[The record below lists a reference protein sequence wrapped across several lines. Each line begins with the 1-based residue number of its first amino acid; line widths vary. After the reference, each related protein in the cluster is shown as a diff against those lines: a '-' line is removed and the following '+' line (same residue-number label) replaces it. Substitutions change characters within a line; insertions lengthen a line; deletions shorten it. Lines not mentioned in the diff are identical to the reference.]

1 MRRTGCCRCCL
12 KKNESQKIK
21 SLGLG
26 IAVIANWKDWI
37 ERKVTVLRIEESVVK
52 QFRQGVKDGMPIG
65 LGYFSVAFT
74 FGLEAV
80 ALGLPIWA
88 PILISM
94 TNVTSA
100 GQFAGLSII
109 VALGSLLEL
118 ALAQLVINL
127 RYALMSLSL
136 SQKLDSTVR
145 LRDRFLIA
153 FVNTDEVFAV
163 AAGRPGEV
171 GRMYMFGLIL
181 APYFGWALGTLAG
194 AVVGDLLPA
203 SLASALGIAIYG
215 MFLAIIIPP
224 AKKNRAVVLAIALAV
239 GISCLFNWLPLLQSV
254 GSGFVIIICAL
265 VAAGAAA
272 VLFPVKEVDADAE

>member
-1 MRRTGCCRCCL
+1 MMAEENRKLFRRGFRD
-12 KKNESQKIK
+12 
-21 SLGLG
+21 G
-26 IAVIANWKDWI
+26 I
-37 ERKVTVLRIEESVVK
+37 
-52 QFRQGVKDGMPIG
+52 PIG

-80 ALGLPIWA
+80 ALGLPLWA
-88 PILISM
+88 PVLISM

-109 VALGSLLEL
+109 AAMGSIVEL
-118 ALAQLVINL
+118 ALAQLIINL

-136 SQKLDSTVR
+136 SQKLDNTVR

-171 GRMYMFGLIL
+171 GRAYMFGLIC
-181 APYFGWALGTLAG
+181 APYFGWSLGTLAG
-194 AVVGDLLPA
+194 AVIGDFLPA
-203 SLASALGIAIYG
+203 ELASALGIAIYG

-224 AKKNRAVVLAIALAV
+224 AKQDKAIVLAIAIAV
-239 GISCLFNWLPLLQSV
+239 ALSCLFNWLPALSGI
-254 GSGFVIIICAL
+254 GSGFVIIICTL
-265 VAAGAAA
+265 VAAGIAAFC
-272 VLFPVKEVDADAE
+272 FPLKGVADDAE

>member
-1 MRRTGCCRCCL
+1 MGS
-12 KKNESQKIK
+12 KQ
-21 SLGLG
+21 
-26 IAVIANWKDWI
+26 
-37 ERKVTVLRIEESVVK
+37 VK
-52 QFRQGVKDGMPIG
+52 LFRQGVQDGVPIG

-80 ALGLPIWA
+80 ALGLPLWA
-88 PILISM
+88 PVLISM

-109 VALGSLLEL
+109 AALGSFVEL
-118 ALAQLVINL
+118 ALAQLIINL

-181 APYFGWALGTLAG
+181 IPYLGWALGTLAG
-194 AVVGDLLPA
+194 AVVGDLLPT

-224 AKKNRAVVLAIALAV
+224 AKKNKAVVLAIALAV
-239 GISCLFNWLPLLQSV
+239 AISCLFNWVPMLANV

-265 VAAGAAA
+265 VAAGVAA
-272 VLFPVKEVDADAE
+272 VFFPVKEVAADGE

>member
-1 MRRTGCCRCCL
+1 MTIL
-12 KKNESQKIK
+12 KIAKK
-21 SLGLG
+21 SAGL
-26 IAVIANWKDWI
+26 
-37 ERKVTVLRIEESVVK
+37 
-52 QFRQGVKDGMPIG
+52 FRQGVKDGMPIG

-80 ALGLPIWA
+80 ALGLPLWA
-88 PILISM
+88 PVLISM

-100 GQFAGLSII
+100 GQFAGISII
-109 VALGSLLEL
+109 AALGSMVEL
-118 ALAQLVINL
+118 ALAQLIINL

-136 SQKLDSTVR
+136 SQKFDKTVR

-153 FVNTDEVFAV
+153 FMNTDEVFAV

-171 GRMYMFGLIL
+171 GRVYMYGLIL
-181 APYFGWALGTLAG
+181 TPYLGWTLGTLAG

-203 SLASALGIAIYG
+203 ELASALSIAIYG

-239 GISCLFNWLPLLQSV
+239 VISCLFNWLPMLAGV

-265 VAAGAAA
+265 IAAGVAA
-272 VLFPVKEVDADAE
+272 VLFPVKEVGADAK

>member
-1 MRRTGCCRCCL
+1 M
-12 KKNESQKIK
+12 
-21 SLGLG
+21 
-26 IAVIANWKDWI
+26 IANWKDWI
-37 ERKVTVLRIEESVVK
+37 ERKVTVLRIGESAAK